1 LIQVTILT
9 GFRERH
15 HQMKLTD
22 ISASQLERLIPLL
35 KEKESLQAQL
45 AKVNADL
52 SRLEGGKPITVESG
66 KVAAAPKRR
75 KRRSRRRGGM
85 QGAVLKVLGA
95 AGAKGMKVKEL
106 AELAKVNPASLNT
119 WLYTA
124 GKKTSG
130 LKKLAP
136 GLFAYQA

>member
-1 LIQVTILT
+1 
-9 GFRERH
+9 
-15 HQMKLTD
+15 MKLTD
-22 ISASQLERLIPLL
+22 ISVSQLERLIPLL

-45 AKVNADL
+45 DKVNADL
-52 SRLEGGKPITVESG
+52 SRLEGGEPVTVKSG
-66 KVAAAPKRR
+66 KLAVAPKAG

-95 AGAKGMKVKEL
+95 AGAKGMKVKQL
-106 AELAKVNPASLNT
+106 ASLAKVNPASLNT

-124 GKKTSG
+124 GKKISG